1 MPFGLKNASSAVQRA
16 MRINLQ
22 NSQFHDVKTYVGDI
36 KEEARQL
43 ARSLRDLSKVF
54 NNLCITP

>member
-36 KEEARQL
+36 KEEAR
-43 ARSLRDLSKVF
+43 
-54 NNLCITP
+54 